1 MGYHDRE
8 PGSYW
13 AKWYHVQKKST
24 IDLRKRMRDIK
35 ERLQSDAI
43 KDMSGA
49 EVASLVLN
57 LMSDQPTE
65 EKEEDGK
72 DDNK

>member
-13 AKWYHVQKKST
+13 AKWYTSQKKST
-24 IDLRKRMRDIK
+24 ISLRKRMREIK
-35 ERLQSDAI
+35 EQLQSDAI
-43 KDMSGA
+43 KDMSGT

-57 LMSDQPTE
+57 LMSDEPTE
-65 EKEEDGK
+65 EKEKDGK
-72 DDNK
+72 DNK